1 MVVREIMRKNYMN
14 IVQLVLWIVILM
26 HTLRYAK
33 EKNRQLMLWVSAG
46 MILVFTL
53 DIVLSSTNVIKTDE
67 LTDNEYNNL
76 LIFMTVINIVLI
88 ILNIV
93 ITGDVTLSDRN
104 ILGLVCFNIGAALVI
119 ILGKKINTHS

>member
-1 MVVREIMRKNYMN
+1 
-14 IVQLVLWIVILM
+14 
-26 HTLRYAK
+26 
-33 EKNRQLMLWVSAG
+33 
-46 MILVFTL
+46 
-53 DIVLSSTNVIKTDE
+53 VIKTDE